1 MRENKKPGMNPGL
14 APISQ
19 KRPWAALLDIVISY
33 RDEKSNT
40 YLILA
45 NGKIID
51 LCRTAVGR
59 SFFYA
64 LLALVVSEA
73 DDVPPLAAASSS

>member
-1 MRENKKPGMNPGL
+1 M
-14 APISQ
+14 
-19 KRPWAALLDIVISY
+19 LDIVISY

>member
-1 MRENKKPGMNPGL
+1 MK
-14 APISQ
+14 
-19 KRPWAALLDIVISY
+19 
-33 RDEKSNT
+33 KSNT

-59 SFFYA
+59 SVFYA